1 MKTYMTK
8 RELTLHSYLLNN
20 LHVLLELTQY
30 QMDTTNFFIK
40 IEEVKDIA
48 AKIKVLK
55 KSDLIECDGCG
66 IDIYQLEHNIF
77 KITVPHWN
85 FNISNHG
92 LITLYILSKDYDFIT
107 DQFLSIEEERDIMEN
122 VFKEIPEL
130 SAPKKRNRL

>member
-30 QMDTTNFFIK
+30 QMDTSNFFIK

-55 KSDLIECDGCG
+55 KSGLIEYDECG
-66 IDIYQLEHNIF
+66 IYIYQLEHNIF
-77 KITVPHWN
+77 KITVPHWK

-107 DQFLSIEEERDIMEN
+107 DEFLSIEEEKRTITESLCN
-122 VFKEIPEL
+122 PSEI
-130 SAPKKRNRL
+130 KRPVRRL